1 VRCNDRKSMIVDL
14 IYMDAGGGHRASAQA
29 LQASLALQHPDWTV
43 RLSNLFGL
51 LDPQGQFRKFTG
63 MGPEDY
69 YNKRL
74 AKGWTLG
81 LTQELKLL
89 QFSIG
94 MLHDWLLT
102 TLGSHWR
109 RARPDLVVSLIPN
122 FNRVLFESLKQN
134 LPAVPYVT
142 IMTDLADYPPNF
154 WIEPNQEQYFICGTA
169 KAAEQAIATGHS
181 PERVYRTSGMILH
194 PNFYRTNLPDRAAER
209 RKLNLDPDWPTGL
222 VIFGGHGSSKMR
234 QVARSLSDTQLIL
247 ICGRN
252 HSLAAKLR
260 NMSSA
265 APRLVVDFTTE
276 VSYYMSLADF
286 CVGKPG
292 PGSISEAVAMR
303 LPVIVE
309 SNAWTMPQEIYN
321 ATWITEQDV
330 GVVIKSLR
338 NVGAAVRQLT
348 EHLPRYQASVA
359 AIKNRA
365 VYEIPAILQKI
376 ATCSAD
382 AARVDVAVRGHTN
395 RRLRSVGSQNAIAQI

>member
-1 VRCNDRKSMIVDL
+1 MIVDL

-29 LQASLALQHPDWTV
+29 LQASLAQQHPDWTV

-81 LTQELKLL
+81 LAQELKLL

-94 MLHDWLLT
+94 VLNDWLLS
-102 TLGSHWR
+102 TLESHWW

-122 FNRVLFESLKQN
+122 FNRVLFESLKQA

-154 WIEPNQEQYFICGTA
+154 WIEPNQQQYFVCGTA
-169 KAAEQAIATGHS
+169 KAVEQAVATGHS

-194 PNFYRTNLPDRAAER
+194 PNFYRANPPDRASER
-209 RKLNLDPDWPTGL
+209 LKLNLDPNRPTGL

-234 QVARSLSDTQLIL
+234 RIARCLSDTQLIL

-252 HSLAAKLR
+252 HGLAARLR
-260 NMSSA
+260 KMPAS
-265 APRLVVDFTTE
+265 APRLVVEFTTE
-276 VSYYMSLADF
+276 VPYYMSLADF
-286 CVGKPG
+286 CIGKPG

-321 ATWITEQDV
+321 TAWITEQDV

-338 NVGAAVRQLT
+338 HIGAAVRQVT
-348 EHLPRYQASVA
+348 EHLPRYQASLA
-359 AIKNRA
+359 AIENRA
-365 VYEIPAILQKI
+365 VYEIPVILQKI
-376 ATCSAD
+376 ATRSAEVSKIVLVGRGQTVRRLHSVASGNG
-382 AARVDVAVRGHTN
+382 AAR
-395 RRLRSVGSQNAIAQI
+395 I